1 MQTAQQQVPFTFAP
15 ATQHFSTEEL
25 ARIKREFAET
35 GYVVFKDVVSKP
47 KLAHLR
53 QRLAEEFE
61 RVKTTGELF
70 AGGGLLTGHLNCF
83 PGAESRVVY
92 DELVERGII
101 GLVKELYPKAERMP
115 NVGMNYNLPRSVAQ
129 HYHADRPFTREFI
142 IVNIAVVD
150 TEIANGAIDLLPG
163 TNRKFYPFWKFIVER
178 ANRLTTRVPMQQ
190 GDILIRSSN
199 LWHRG
204 MPNLTET
211 PRPMMALT
219 WEDGGSIEPDPFQRD
234 NGKITFKPNWYR
246 PDFLGR
252 LRERTFIT
260 APVTYDA
267 YRFVDSI
274 LTNKGYQ

>member
-1 MQTAQQQVPFTFAP
+1 MQTANQPAFSFAP
-15 ATQHFSTEEL
+15 ATQHFTADEL
-25 ARIKREFAET
+25 ARIKREYGET
-35 GYVVFKDVVSKP
+35 GYVVFKDVISKER
-47 KLAHLR
+47 LSRLR
-53 QRLAEEFE
+53 DRLTEEFE
-61 RVKTTGELF
+61 RMRTSGALF
-70 AGGGLLTGHLNCF
+70 AGGGLLSGHLNCF
-83 PGAESRVVY
+83 PGEESRFVY

-101 GLVKELYPKAERMP
+101 GLVKELYPKAERLP
-115 NVGMNYNLPRSVAQ
+115 NVGMNYNLPGSIAQ
-129 HYHADRPFTREFI
+129 HYHADRPFTRDFI

-163 TNRKFYPFWKFIVER
+163 TNKKFYPFWKFIVER
-178 ANRLTTRVPMQQ
+178 ANRLTTRVPMKQ

-204 MPNLTET
+204 MPNLTAT

-219 WEDGGSIEPDPFQRD
+219 WEDGGSTEPDPFKID
-234 NGKITFKPNWYR
+234 AGKITFKPNWYR

-252 LRERTFIT
+252 LRERTFIA

-274 LTNKGYQ
+274 LTNKGYS